1 VSKKKLK
8 SELEN
13 PVANPMRI
21 MYAHEFPKDGNYRT
35 PLEPYIGMKVTVYGT
50 YDRFEVKGNE
60 ECEETYMLI
69 QNVRIAKAPRLSG
82 KANDEPVNHMW
93 IMIPADYIVRNKIRR
108 GDILYC
114 KGVLYE
120 YAKRIGSNPVRNIGL
135 NLMKSRI
142 EKADEPQETAVT
154 PTFVIQAKRKAT
166 IENYETEIAMQ
177 IENIIRNQAIKNFSD
192 LTLILHEYP
201 VLYEVVMRN
210 PEHFRI
216 IMESYAEKRSE
227 EKTAVVAPT
236 IPIKPVAEDK
246 RHIIK
251 AGTIEYDLN
260 TSKGKN
266 DFKNHL
272 QKLVQKYITDNPAVL
287 TKPKDKIFLIG
298 DGQMVLGIQDK
309 TSKNYCSGKKME
321 TFLNA
326 HSYVDIC
333 CYDISGNFKY
343 RHLDMYSS

>member
-1 VSKKKLK
+1 MSKRKLK

-13 PVANPMRI
+13 PVATPMRI
-21 MYAHEFPKDGNYRT
+21 VFAHEFPKDADYRT

-50 YDRFEVKGNE
+50 YERFEVKGNE
-60 ECEETYMLI
+60 ECEETYMLLRD
-69 QNVRIAKAPRLSG
+69 VRIAKAPRLSG
-82 KANDEPVNHMW
+82 EAKNEAVNHMW
-93 IMIPADYIVRNKIRR
+93 IMIPADYVVRNKIRK
-108 GDILYC
+108 GDTLYC
-114 KGVLYE
+114 KGTLYE
-120 YAKRIGSNPVRNIGL
+120 YAKRIGKNPVRNIGL
-135 NLMKSRI
+135 NLIKSRI
-142 EKADEPQETAVT
+142 EKQEEPSETAVT
-154 PTFVIQAKRKAT
+154 PTFIIQAKRKAT

-177 IENIIRNQAIKNFSD
+177 IETIIQNQGFAKFSD
-192 LTLILHEYP
+192 LTALLHNYP
-201 VLYEVVMRN
+201 VMYEVVMRN
-210 PEHFRI
+210 PEYFRI
-216 IMESYAEKRSE
+216 IIESNCTKNT
-227 EKTAVVAPT
+227 EKTVIVPAASPS
-236 IPIKPVAEDK
+236 KPVEDK
-246 RHIIK
+246 SHIIK

-309 TSKNYCSGKKME
+309 TSKSYCSGKKME

-333 CYDISGNFKY
+333 CYDTSGNFKC